1 MPCGCPFGDP
11 IVSRFSHFYTSI
23 FDAWIYERK
32 LRIYGAT
39 QGILIRF
46 PANRL
51 SVSFFFFLCIQHP
64 TLIRRAQDFCF
75 TMLELRE
82 GWCWILRKVCTTIES
97 YRLSMTSRIM
107 KAIPLMYALRKFPGT
122 LAPQRMS
129 RIHWHIFMTITRA
142 EFIHVLVSRRFW
154 SIPKRAAFIL
164 VYKLCTYVY
173 CSLSLWNI

>member
-1 MPCGCPFGDP
+1 MREFMNENLGFMEQLRESWYGSLQ
-11 IVSRFSHFYTSI
+11 IVSLFLF
-23 FDAWIYERK
+23 F
-32 LRIYGAT
+32 L
-39 QGILIRF
+39 
-46 PANRL
+46 
-51 SVSFFFFLCIQHP
+51 FFFLCIQHP
-64 TLIRRAQDFCF
+64 TLIRGAQDFCF

-82 GWCWILRKVCTTIES
+82 GWCWILRKVCATIES

-173 CSLSLWNI
+173 CS